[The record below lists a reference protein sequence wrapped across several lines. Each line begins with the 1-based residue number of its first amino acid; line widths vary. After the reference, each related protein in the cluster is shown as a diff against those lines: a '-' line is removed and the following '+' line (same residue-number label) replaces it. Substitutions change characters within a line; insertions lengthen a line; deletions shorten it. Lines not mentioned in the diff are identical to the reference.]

1 MTIQAK
7 TRFSYKVNP
16 KKYCFTKQPCFM
28 LIGWVILEASLLL
41 LLLKSSMQTHIG
53 GPCSSPVEGDEGWIN
68 PNLKLC
74 LWQKKKC
81 IIPYI
86 FNNWANSVVHLLLL
100 TKDLHHRSFI
110 TLHPHSWCPC
120 LKTAE
125 DNINKQYSFYSKFLY
140 MHKCN
145 RRKIAGP
152 RRTRSYD

>member
-100 TKDLHHRSFI
+100 KSSMDGH
-110 TLHPHSWCPC
+110 TLTSVTRLGNILYFGQLFKAFGEQLICPNLPHS
-120 LKTAE
+120 
-125 DNINKQYSFYSKFLY
+125 
-140 MHKCN
+140 
-145 RRKIAGP
+145 
-152 RRTRSYD
+152 